1 MLRIRIAEPAD
12 TAPVLALFDG
22 IMEWLVARERT
33 AQWGTKPWSQRP
45 DLVTRIEARIGRG
58 ELRVAGDPD
67 GEIVGVL
74 SLSEQCADYVSPPP
88 EPELFIN
95 LLGTSRLAKGRN
107 VGGALIEEAR
117 AEARRRG
124 LRLLRV
130 DCFAGDDRRLLDWYL
145 GQGFDAVE
153 PITVRRPGQP
163 DWPGMLLAQTVEPVE
178 AVEPITAQA

>member
-1 MLRIRIAEPAD
+1 MQIRIAEPAD

-22 IMEWLVARERT
+22 IMEWLVARGRT

-45 DLVTRIEARIGRG
+45 ELVTRVEARIERL
-58 ELRVAGDPD
+58 ELRVAEDPEL
-67 GEIVGVL
+67 GIVGVL

-95 LLGTSRLAKGRN
+95 LLGTSRSAEGRN

-130 DCFAGDDRRLLDWYL
+130 DCFAGDDGKLRDWYV
-145 GQGFDAVE
+145 GQGFAQVE
-153 PITVRRPGQP
+153 PFTVRRPGQP
-163 DWPGMLLAQTVEPVE
+163 DWPGMLLAQRVNP
-178 AVEPITAQA
+178 APRAAAGG